1 MTTTPPI
8 DQQRSF
14 FEQYGFL
21 TLRGALS
28 SDIGWITEEFE
39 QAWATGERSG
49 FTEHGETNES
59 ALVPFIDSRERLC
72 TLVDHPNLEGVLE
85 RLIGPAYNYLSSDG
99 RPYSGDTSW
108 HPDGGWDRRS
118 LYLKVAIYLDPLT
131 RETGALR
138 VIPGSHLLPDS
149 YAQGARNAQQSEQL
163 YGIPQSQIP
172 CVALD
177 SMPGDVVIF
186 NHNTMHASFGGGN
199 RRRMFTMNLGRRA
212 ETPEQFEDLKAYIGY
227 HLPSWAGRTHGANM
241 LRTATPNRMR
251 HLEQV
256 IAHEGHLP
264 ERRAAVVER
273 ARAARE
279 ARANQ
284 GAVLSAYA

>member
-1 MTTTPPI
+1 MAPTQTI
-8 DQQRSF
+8 DQQRAF

-21 TLRGALS
+21 TLRGVLAR
-28 SDIGWITEEFE
+28 DIQWITEEFE
-39 QAWATGERSG
+39 QAWLHGERSG
-49 FTEHGETNES
+49 FTEQGEPNAS
-59 ALVPFIDSRERLC
+59 ALVPFIDARERLC
-72 TLVDHPNLEGVLE
+72 TLVDHPSLEGILE
-85 RLIGPAYNYLSSDG
+85 GLLGPGYNYLSSDG
-99 RPYSGDTSW
+99 RPYSGDTTW
-108 HPDGGWDRRS
+108 HPDGQWERRS

-149 YAQGARNAQQSEQL
+149 YAQGARSAASSEQL

-177 SMPGDVVIF
+177 SQPGDVVIF
-186 NHNTMHASFGGGN
+186 NHNTMHGAFGGGN

-212 ETPEQFEDLKAYIGY
+212 ESPQQIEDLESYIAY
-227 HLPSWAGRTHGANM
+227 HVPTWAGRVHGPAM

-256 IAHEGHLP
+256 IAHEGHLAGL
-264 ERRAAVVER
+264 RAQVVEK

-279 ARANQ
+279 AQQ
-284 GAVLSAYA
+284 GAVLSGSI

>member
-1 MTTTPPI
+1 MPSPA
-8 DQQRSF
+8 QQRAF
-14 FEQYGFL
+14 FEQFGFL
-21 TLRGALS
+21 TLRGALAQ
-28 SDIGWITEEFE
+28 DIAWITEEFE
-39 QAWATGERSG
+39 QAWAHGTRSG
-49 FTEHGETNES
+49 FTEQGEANTA

-72 TLVDHPNLEGVLE
+72 TLVDHPHLEGILE
-85 RLIGPAYNYLSSDG
+85 NLLGSGYNYLSSDG

-149 YAQGARNAQQSEQL
+149 FALGARDAGQSDQHFGL
-163 YGIPQSQIP
+163 PQSQIP
-172 CVALD
+172 SVALD
-177 SMPGDVVIF
+177 SQPGDVVIF
-186 NHNTMHASFGGGN
+186 NHNTMHAAFGGGN

-212 ETPEQFEDLKAYIGY
+212 ETPEQIADLEQYIAI
-227 HLPSWAGRTHGANM
+227 HIPTWSGRVHGPTM
-241 LRTATPNRMR
+241 LATATANRMR

-264 ERRAAVVER
+264 ALRAQVVEK
-273 ARAARE
+273 ARAARA
-279 ARANQ
+279 ARAA
-284 GAVLSAYA
+284 GLELAHAK

>member
-1 MTTTPPI
+1 MAPTQPI
-8 DQQRSF
+8 DQQRAF
-14 FEQYGFL
+14 FEQFGFL
-21 TLRGALS
+21 TLRGALRP
-28 SDIGWITEEFE
+28 DIQWLTEEFE
-39 QAWATGERSG
+39 QAWTQGERSG
-49 FTEHGETNES
+49 FTEQGERNDG

-72 TLVDHPNLEGVLE
+72 TLVDHPSLEGILE
-85 RLIGPAYNYLSSDG
+85 RLLGPGYNYLSSDG
-99 RPYSGDTSW
+99 RPYSGDTTW

-149 YAQGARNAQQSEQL
+149 FAQGARHAPWSEEQ

-177 SMPGDVVIF
+177 SQPGDVVIF
-186 NHNTMHASFGGGN
+186 NHNTMHAAFGGGN

-212 ETPEQFEDLKAYIGY
+212 ETPEQIEDLESYIAI
-227 HLPSWAGRTHGANM
+227 HLPAWAGRVHGPTM

-264 ERRAAVVER
+264 ALRAQVVEK

-279 ARANQ
+279 ARAHQ
-284 GAVLSAYA
+284 GAVLTASV